1 MSPKEIEM
9 THDELLARIDNPDAW
24 DSDGWGYL
32 QKALRAVVELHEPE
46 QITATFSVCSGCYE
60 EESGPSEYPCPT
72 IQVIDKELA

>member
-32 QKALRAVVELHEPE
+32 QKALRAVVELHEPRHPNPSMS
-46 QITATFSVCSGCYE
+46 TSVCAGCLHITLWE
-60 EESGPSEYPCPT
+60 RCPT
-72 IQVIDKELA
+72 IEAIEKELK